1 MNTKRIAATIL
12 WFVGGWILGSMALFA
27 LGLPTAI
34 APAVGLACAALIFA
48 DPAGLLWPRPKREAL
63 PRATQE
69 GTSAAQAQ

>member
-34 APAVGLACAALIFA
+34 APAVGLLFAALVFA
-48 DPAGLLWPRPKREAL
+48 DPAGLLWPKRIPKAAQRVIVSVERES
-63 PRATQE
+63 
-69 GTSAAQAQ
+69 TSA

>member
-48 DPAGLLWPRPKREAL
+48 DPAGLLWPRRTEARVATSEVVVDRE
-63 PRATQE
+63 P
-69 GTSAAQAQ
+69 SAA